1 MVKKSQSEDIFETI
15 QSDPFVDWFGIDH
28 LSLEAGYAE
37 MELTLE
43 DRHTNFHGT
52 PHGGVVYSLA
62 DSAFG
67 AAGSVGGVTG
77 VAPDTNISY
86 LSAVEPGTTLVSVT
100 ERTHRSDTPT
110 TSGGNPG
117 PNITLSSLK
126 SQWTSARSHRPVSI
140 LRTAFLKAVVA
151 VEARPLECHVDGS
164 ARRRDVV
171 LVGVGHATRRFR
183 RRIGRRSGLL

>member
-1 MVKKSQSEDIFETI
+1 MFGMI
-15 QSDPFVDWFGIDH
+15 QSDPFVDWLGIDL

-43 DRHTNFHGT
+43 DRHMNFHGT

-62 DSAFG
+62 DSASG

-77 VAPDTNISY
+77 VALDANISY
-86 LSAVEPGTTLVSVT
+86 LSAVEPETTLVSVA

-126 SQWTSARSHRPVSI
+126 SQWTSARSHRPASI

-151 VEARPLECHVDGS
+151 VEARPLECHVDGF
-164 ARRRDVV
+164 ARHHDVV
-171 LVGVGHATRRFR
+171 RVGVGHVTRHFR
-183 RRIGRRSGLL
+183 RRIGRHSGLP